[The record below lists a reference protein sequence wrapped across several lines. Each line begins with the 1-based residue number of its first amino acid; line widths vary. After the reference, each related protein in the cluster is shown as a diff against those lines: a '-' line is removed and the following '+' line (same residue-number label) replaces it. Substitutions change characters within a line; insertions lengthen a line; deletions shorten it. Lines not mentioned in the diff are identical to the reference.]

1 MTDKTD
7 MDARLQKFSE
17 EARSLLA
24 SHQDLLR
31 EVPAA
36 FRPLLVRQL
45 RAWESLFP
53 PERESL
59 TRILKWL
66 RRSGAGERETL
77 FRPFKSMT
85 LPDASDLD
93 PIFEEE
99 KLLDR
104 CLKHFKREGT
114 YQAWRTSV
122 DDIFQRVTAG
132 GSGEAAGP
140 KFVFVTLGEG
150 TSRAQTLDDPDH
162 RFVSYFWNHLEPLGT
177 LFTSLAT
184 EPAGAAGA
192 PLVSLFRSALG
203 RPQIKVW
210 AIETGKSLKPA
221 GDPATGATWFS
232 FEQLRPV
239 LDRVTRKMADTMLAG
254 VSGPEALYSKITDFK
269 IEELGLPTYQDS
281 RIQKLIEQV
290 ILQGSGALVINNT
303 FAEWTAVQALRRV
316 EPDLLMVRFGQ
327 RRRFVPLR
335 QLDPFQPA
343 RPGSEDLPAEDSG
356 ESLQDADVL
365 TYYIWLETRKNPRYK
380 DRTYFLIYLEGS
392 RAALFIGPGIHAGKR
407 ISEPACFEDI
417 VATTA
422 RLFGVD
428 PARYGGTILHSALA
442 P

>member
-1 MTDKTD
+1 MI
-7 MDARLQKFSE
+7 MDARLQRFSA
-17 EARSLLA
+17 EARALLEA
-24 SHQDLLR
+24 HQDILLD
-31 EVPAA
+31 VPAA

-66 RRSGAGERETL
+66 QRSGASERETL
-77 FRPFKSMT
+77 FRPFKPLT
-85 LPDASDLD
+85 LPDAPDLD

-99 KLLDR
+99 KLLER
-104 CLKHFKREGT
+104 CLRHFKKEGT
-114 YQAWRTSV
+114 YQTWRLAV
-122 DDIFQRVTAG
+122 DDVFQRVTAG
-132 GSGEAAGP
+132 GSAEAAGP

-150 TSRAQTLDDPDH
+150 TSRVQTLDDTQH

-177 LFTSLAT
+177 LFTSLAA
-184 EPAGAAGA
+184 EPAGSAGA
-192 PLVSLFRSALG
+192 PFVSLFRSALG
-203 RPQIKVW
+203 SPQIKVW
-210 AIETGKSLKPA
+210 AIETGTALKPS
-221 GDPATGATWFS
+221 GDPAAGAIWFS

-239 LDRVTRKMADTMLAG
+239 LDRITRKIADTMLAG

-303 FAEWTAVQALRRV
+303 FAEWAAVQALRRV

-335 QLDPFQPA
+335 QLDPFQQP

-356 ESLQDADVL
+356 GSLQDADVL

-380 DRTYFLIYLEGS
+380 DRTYFLIHLEGS

-407 ISEPACFEDI
+407 IAEPARFEDI

-422 RLFGVD
+422 RLIGVD
-428 PARYGGTILHSALA
+428 PAGFGGRILQSALVL
-442 P
+442 